1 MVEQDYKAPTYPKS
15 MNTLLMFDARRVDY
29 SGKSSRPSVKS
40 LTEKSPGISRNS
52 GVKNSAT
59 DNRKTFENGTVEKVE
74 ELEVQHTRQGY
85 PLD

>member
-1 MVEQDYKAPTYPKS
+1 VVEQDYKAPTYPKS

-29 SGKSSRPSVKS
+29 SSENSRPSVKS
-40 LTEKSPGISRNS
+40 LTEKSPGTSRNS
-52 GVKNSAT
+52 RVKNSAT
-59 DNRKTFENGTVEKVE
+59 DNRKTLRNGIVEKVD